1 MEKNLM
7 NYSMELALLANLYSD
22 KLITKEEYDR
32 IKVEMMRD
40 YHIVSDIAE
49 KSA

>member
-7 NYSMELALLANLYSD
+7 NYSMELALLANIYSD
-22 KLITKEEYDR
+22 KLINKEEYDK

-40 YHIVSDIAE
+40 YNIVSDIAE